1 MHFHTL
7 LFSKKGKYH
16 RFICTDDNVDLYD
29 IFNSELVKAAWIN
42 KTYVGFYADWEK
54 NVVVF
59 SLVTSMMKITLI
71 HS

>member
-1 MHFHTL
+1 MT
-7 LFSKKGKYH
+7 
-16 RFICTDDNVDLYD
+16 
-29 IFNSELVKAAWIN
+29 FNSELVKAAWIN